1 MPFLE
6 LLKRVLLMERSIY
19 RLQKIIQRHTSTT
32 VMALEVAVILDLVD
46 VSPCLVFVL
55 LRVATDRTT
64 KVVEVTLD
72 PLELL

>member
-1 MPFLE
+1 
-6 LLKRVLLMERSIY
+6 
-19 RLQKIIQRHTSTT
+19 
-32 VMALEVAVILDLVD
+32 MALEVSIILDLVD

-64 KVVEVTLD
+64 KVVKVALD